1 MNTHSDAA
9 PDPPPEVHTIA
20 AMAAARPLYWSVRR
34 ELWENPSTYIAPL
47 AAAGVFLFGFSLSTI
62 GLPHRMRA
70 LSALDPAKQ
79 HAVVV
84 MPYSIAATLIILTAY
99 LVGAFYCVD
108 ALHGE
113 RRERSILFWKSL
125 PVSDLTTVVSK
136 ASIPLLVLLWAV
148 LPPLAIAVLE
158 SLVFRTSHFA
168 SWVKYRLI
176 GTMKVAFAWEGHKD
190 GDIDRL
196 AQLTPARFL
205 STPGLW
211 IGLVAAAALLA
222 AAARLRRSREPI

>member
-1 MNTHSDAA
+1 
-9 PDPPPEVHTIA
+9 
-20 AMAAARPLYWSVRR
+20 
-34 ELWENPSTYIAPL
+34 
-47 AAAGVFLFGFSLSTI
+47 
-62 GLPHRMRA
+62 
-70 LSALDPAKQ
+70 
-79 HAVVV
+79 
-84 MPYSIAATLIILTAY
+84 
-99 LVGAFYCVD
+99 
-108 ALHGE
+108 
-113 RRERSILFWKSL
+113 
-125 PVSDLTTVVSK
+125 
-136 ASIPLLVLLWAV
+136 

-158 SLVFRTSHFA
+158 RLVFQTSHFA

-196 AQLTPARFL
+196 TQLTPARFL